1 MLIDYVVHTTSEAKQ
16 IAGET
21 GVTHEEKNTYLKN
34 RRYYFDAVTKTMV
47 RSMSVLDSG
56 TIDGMATDEN
66 GKALILLI
74 SDHLDWKNEYDHLL
88 RLQEKINSYITFCEE
103 HQYNEFYEE
112 DLIEYAVFEI
122 HFKYE
127 PTKKAM
133 DFLEQVQRQVNEL
146 GITIECHI

>member
-1 MLIDYVVHTTSEAKQ
+1 MLIDYVGHTTSEAKQ

-21 GVTHEEKNTYLKN
+21 GVTYLKN

-103 HQYNEFYEE
+103 HQWRINSKR
-112 DLIEYAVFEI
+112 V
-122 HFKYE
+122 
-127 PTKKAM
+127 
-133 DFLEQVQRQVNEL
+133 
-146 GITIECHI
+146 C

>member
-1 MLIDYVVHTTSEAKQ
+1 MLIDYVGHTTSEAKQ

-66 GKALILLI
+66 GK
-74 SDHLDWKNEYDHLL
+74 
-88 RLQEKINSYITFCEE
+88 
-103 HQYNEFYEE
+103 

>member
-56 TIDGMATDEN
+56 YGWKWEGFNITDIRSSWLEKWVWSFTKTTRKNKFLYYILRGTSMEN
-66 GKALILLI
+66 
-74 SDHLDWKNEYDHLL
+74 
-88 RLQEKINSYITFCEE
+88 
-103 HQYNEFYEE
+103 
-112 DLIEYAVFEI
+112 
-122 HFKYE
+122 
-127 PTKKAM
+127 
-133 DFLEQVQRQVNEL
+133 
-146 GITIECHI
+146 

>member
-1 MLIDYVVHTTSEAKQ
+1 MLIDYVVHTTSEVKQ

-103 HQYNEFYEE
+103 HQWRINSKR
-112 DLIEYAVFEI
+112 V
-122 HFKYE
+122 
-127 PTKKAM
+127 
-133 DFLEQVQRQVNEL
+133 
-146 GITIECHI
+146 C

>member
-1 MLIDYVVHTTSEAKQ
+1 
-16 IAGET
+16 
-21 GVTHEEKNTYLKN
+21 
-34 RRYYFDAVTKTMV
+34 
-47 RSMSVLDSG
+47 MSVLDSG

-74 SDHLDWKNEYDHLL
+74 SDHLDWKNEYEHLL

-127 PTKKAM
+127 PTKKAI